1 MSAIELEIYKMI
13 SSKILSIF
21 LLISGCFSEAIRI
34 VDFQKTPHFG
44 KNPYAE
50 LWFENV
56 NVSKVAFCI
65 NIRLYFKYHKEKL

>member
-1 MSAIELEIYKMI
+1 MEGIEPEIYKMK
-13 SSKILSIF
+13 SSKILSIL
-21 LLISGCFSEAIRI
+21 LLISGCLSEEIRI

-56 NVSKVAFCI
+56 NVSSLAFCI
-65 NIRLYFKYHKEKL
+65 NIRLYFKYHKEN